1 MKKGIYIL
9 LTITLF
15 TSCIYTAMYHFSD
28 DDLVWMSPYEVGDTI
43 LFRSSKGMDTMTVER
58 IKVRDEYLPFM
69 ANEAST
75 EMNALGSI
83 TNKVKHN
90 GESLSNDL
98 IIVKESADRLR
109 VDFIFY
115 FRSHSQYDDTKEG
128 FPFHKVT
135 ISDVEYDDAIIID
148 DKNSKTYVKNTMACE
163 YFIWSKSKGLLQ
175 YKYLDGEVY
184 TLYKKLPYRQSL

>member
-1 MKKGIYIL
+1 MMRRFLFIL
-9 LTITLF
+9 FSSVMLF
-15 TSCIYTAMYHFSD
+15 ASCIYTAMYHFSD
-28 DDLVWMSPYEVGDTI
+28 EDLEWMSPYEVGDTI
-43 LFRSSKGMDTMTVER
+43 LFRSSEGVDTMTVER
-58 IKVRDEYLPFM
+58 IKVRDEYLPLM

-98 IIVKESADRLR
+98 IIVKETADRLR

-128 FPFHKVT
+128 FPFHKAT
-135 ISDVEYDDAIIID
+135 ISDMEYDDVIIID
-148 DKNSKTYVKNTMACE
+148 DKNSKTNVKNTMACE

-184 TLYKKLPYRQSL
+184 TLYKKLTYNK

>member
-1 MKKGIYIL
+1 
-9 LTITLF
+9 
-15 TSCIYTAMYHFSD
+15 MYHFSD
-28 DDLVWMSPYEVGDTI
+28 EDLEWMSPYEVGDTI
-43 LFRSSKGMDTMTVER
+43 LFRSSEGVDTMTVER

-98 IIVKESADRLR
+98 VIVKETADRLR

-148 DKNSKTYVKNTMACE
+148 DKNSKTNVKNTMACE
-163 YFIWSKSKGLLQ
+163 YFIWSKSQGLLQ
-175 YKYLDGEVY
+175 YKYLNGEVY
-184 TLYKKLPYRQSL
+184 TFYKKIAQEREF